1 MWPALPVDHAIRECP
16 LRARYRR
23 TRRAGAFREVQFLR
37 LVPNGIAQYFA
48 YFLFGAPTLLSCT
61 FLELRLHVI
70 VEVSNHQL
78 SHDLPFIMIS

>member
-1 MWPALPVDHAIRECP
+1 LTAPFENVLFKPDIGEQGAQALSER
-16 LRARYRR
+16 
-23 TRRAGAFREVQFLR
+23 FSFLR

-48 YFLFGAPTLLSCT
+48 YFRFGAPTVLPRT
-61 FLELRLHVI
+61 FLELRLYVI